1 MSWGGF
7 YRKYLSMKNSIVH
20 YNSFTQGAR
29 QKYVDIFSDVDKFF
43 GWLAGVMKYVSY
55 RDKKVNKTLFPD
67 KNSKWSALKQVT
79 YRHIENVQVFN
90 EFHLKRIADAIKDIK
105 RENLLNESQK
115 HFLLHKAFHIQLALA
130 MMQYAV
136 YIEAEKWW
144 YPLDQSKKQDC
155 LTHIEAYET
164 ELYGPRVS
172 DVPEEVSAVVHSLSN
187 LYQSNKTN
195 LSQGESNLF
204 FSMLQHFF
212 SWPSDLIAANTIHQN
227 DETVYS
233 SDVFAPILQK
243 ILTIYGK
250 KSIIVYQ
257 KKDIQSIYQENDVF
271 YMSPWTHWVDKKH
284 YFESLG
290 LKDSFKI
297 YLSDSASNVSVW
309 RDKNLKDHSITF
321 PLSATYSFR
330 RICELIDHEIGTHV
344 IRSYNDENG
353 LDVKSGM
360 YEKTE
365 EWIAM
370 WINEKLVATNFDD
383 LSAWEPTTH
392 HISTFIAEN
401 YDAEETKKLL
411 TIYYKLLWKSD
422 AQALKEATS
431 RTERIKRYHA
441 NDLPGANRKDTVY
454 WRGMKTVVEYLKNV
468 DIETLQHDA
477 DLIYRGKFADSDLAD
492 IDGLFDG
499 LKVDTSKRISPLAL
513 WKILYERYQ
522 GNMITKEALQEKDK
536 RFELSM
542 KDLNFTQKRQLLEIL
557 QLLD

>member
-1 MSWGGF
+1 
-7 YRKYLSMKNSIVH
+7 MKNSIIH

-55 RDKKVNKTLFPD
+55 GRRKVNKTLFPD
-67 KNSKWSALKQVT
+67 KNSKGSILKQVT
-79 YRHIENVQVFN
+79 YRHVENVQVFN
-90 EFHLKRIADAIKDIK
+90 QLHLKKIADAIKDIK
-105 RENLLNESQK
+105 RENLLNDSQK
-115 HFLLHKAFHIQLALA
+115 HFLLHKAFHIQLALS

-136 YIEAEKWW
+136 YIEAEKWG

-155 LTHIEAYET
+155 LVRIEAYET

-172 DVPEEVSAVVHSLSN
+172 DVPEEVSCVMDSLST
-187 LYQSNKTN
+187 LHQTNKQN
-195 LSQGESNLF
+195 LSQKESNLF
-204 FSMLQHFF
+204 LWLLQRFS
-212 SWPSDLIAANTIHQN
+212 SWSSDLVTVNKIHQ
-227 DETVYS
+227 DAEKFYL
-233 SDVFAPILQK
+233 SDIFAPILQK

-250 KSIIVYQ
+250 KSIIIYQ

-271 YMSPWTHWVDKKH
+271 YMSPWTHWVDKKN
-284 YFESLG
+284 YFEPLG

-330 RICELIDHEIGTHV
+330 RICELIDHEVGTHV
-344 IRSYNDENG
+344 VRSYNDENG

-370 WINEKLVATNFDD
+370 WMNEKLVVTNFDD
-383 LSAWEPTTH
+383 LSSGEPTIH

-477 DLIYRGKFADSDLAD
+477 DLIYRGKFADGDLAD

-499 LKVDTSKRISPLAL
+499 LKVDATQRISPLAL

-522 GNMITKEALQEKDK
+522 GNVITKEALQEKDK
-536 RFELSM
+536 RFHLSM